1 MTKIPKQCGDLEWV
15 EFMPSA
21 VMVLGDGGRVLGA
34 NQQMADL
41 LGRESGEA
49 MKKLKNDELTVEED
63 RECDVEDLQKLL
75 EKGSG
80 VYHKA
85 KRYLRGN
92 GEVVLAQ
99 VKGRVVEDFIVVEVV
114 SVEGGHSGISELV
127 QGYDLLHRIMD
138 RSPFLIYTRDLKG
151 RYVVVNKRYEEVFG
165 INRRD
170 LEGMTPFEILPKES
184 AETVMNRDRAVL
196 EAEKSLEFEEVL
208 QFKGREIHSLTWSF
222 PIYDQSGGLC
232 GVGGMSMDISQR
244 IEMEN
249 KLKKANK
256 SIESA
261 YEELRM
267 TQLALIQA
275 EKMESIGRLAAGV
288 AHEVKNPLAMLL
300 MGIDYLDG
308 LPRDIDV
315 NLEEILKEM
324 RTAVMRAEGIVHGL
338 VDFSAQRQLEF
349 SRVDMNFI
357 VDSCLPFLRHELT
370 RDRIKLIVDQA
381 DDLPDMMVDV
391 QKFEQVVINL
401 AINAIHAMVDGGGEL
416 KLRTRWK
423 VLKGM
428 SSDDGRRTREHLRNG
443 DTVTVLEIEDTGPGI
458 PKENLSRVFDPFF
471 TTKATGEGTGL
482 GLSICKKIIEL
493 HHGLIRIDSE
503 EGRGTKISLT
513 IKAVTGDRKKD
524 SEYQGVR
531 DFEK

>member
-1 MTKIPKQCGDLEWV
+1 MSEISDHRDDLSWV
-15 EFMPSA
+15 ELLPSA
-21 VMVLGDGGRVLGA
+21 AMVLSDGGRVLAA
-34 NQQMADL
+34 NQQMAEL

-49 MKKLKNDELTVEED
+49 MRGLKNAELTLEED
-63 RECDVEDLQKLL
+63 READGRDFQTLL
-75 EKGSG
+75 AKGSG
-80 VYHKA
+80 VYHNA
-85 KRYLRGN
+85 KRYVRQN

-99 VKGRVVEDFIVVEVV
+99 VKGRVVKDFVVVEVV
-114 SVEGGHSGISELV
+114 SVEETQMGMPELL

-138 RSPFLIYTRDLKG
+138 RAPFLIHSRDLEG

-165 INRRD
+165 VSRREI
-170 LEGMTPFEILPKES
+170 EGKTPFEIMPVES
-184 AETVMNRDRAVL
+184 AERVLQHDRQVV
-196 EAEKSLEFEEVL
+196 EVGQSVEFEEVIHL
-208 QFKGREIHSLTWSF
+208 DGRDIHSLAWSF
-222 PIYDQSGGLC
+222 PIYDKQGRLA
-232 GVGGMSMDISQR
+232 GVGGMSTDISQR

-249 KLKKANK
+249 KLKKASK

-308 LPRDIDV
+308 LPRDVDV

-324 RTAVMRAEGIVHGL
+324 RTAVKRAEAIVHGL

-370 RDRIKLIVDQA
+370 RDRIKLLVDQA
-381 DDLPDMMVDV
+381 DDLPEMKVDV

-401 AINAIHAMVDGGGEL
+401 AINAIHAMADGGGEL
-416 KLRTRWK
+416 RLRTRRE
-423 VLKGM
+423 VLHGM
-428 SSDDGRRTREHLRNG
+428 SSDDGRRTRDHLRNG
-443 DTVTVLEIEDTGPGI
+443 DTVAVLEIEDTGPGI

-493 HHGLIRIDSE
+493 HHGLIRMESE
-503 EGRGTKISLT
+503 EGRGTKITLM
-513 IKAVTGDRKKD
+513 IKAVG
-524 SEYQGVR
+524 E
-531 DFEK
+531 